1 MTVFL
6 RPLPDFIVTPSLL
19 GFFHW
24 VAIVDKSFLVL
35 PPKKSSISAFPKAWK
50 YEELLCFS

>member
-19 GFFHW
+19 GFFHGGKEDQNTP
-24 VAIVDKSFLVL
+24 AARLLLAHRGGYLVVKL
-35 PPKKSSISAFPKAWK
+35 
-50 YEELLCFS
+50 EEIDEKG